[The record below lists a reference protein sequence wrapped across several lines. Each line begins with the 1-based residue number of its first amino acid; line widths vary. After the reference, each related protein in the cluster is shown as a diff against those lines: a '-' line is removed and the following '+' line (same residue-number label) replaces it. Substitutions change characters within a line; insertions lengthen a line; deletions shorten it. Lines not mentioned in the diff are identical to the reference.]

1 MPIVNHNITA
11 TGSGSDTTSELE
23 RYGAV
28 QQIIDGIFSDIIS
41 VLSADGFTRVDQ
53 NTLEYGQNT
62 LNYLYRETYKLG
74 DNDKKYLIV
83 ELSNLSNLG
92 KGGAAYDTM
101 SISLLIVD
109 QIAASGGSG
118 VDATYSNRVNII
130 ATSNTSNTVVDNVT
144 TYYCDISLSAYL
156 LNVKNESLSL
166 YTIAKDTAKTNLFNS
181 VGWCTVNDNEYLAW
195 QSGGNSTLQGGIAL
209 EDANG
214 AIKYTNSIMIA
225 TNTGTSDTGY
235 ILTLPVYL
243 SDTFSATAV
252 IYKDLKLENTLQTTN
267 NACSYG
273 GIYKI
278 GGVDYFAIS
287 NNFLI
292 KL

>member
-1 MPIVNHNITA
+1 MPIVNHNIKA
-11 TGSGSDTTSELE
+11 TGRGNDTTSDLA
-23 RYGAV
+23 RYKAV
-28 QQIIDGIFSDIIS
+28 QQIIDGIFSDINS

-53 NTLEYGQNT
+53 NTSEYGQST
-62 LNYLYRETYKLG
+62 VNYLYRETYKLG

-92 KGGAAYDTM
+92 KGGDSNNNIA
-101 SISLLIVD
+101 IGLLIAD
-109 QIAASGGSG
+109 QIVASGGSAVG
-118 VDATYSNRVNII
+118 VTYNNRVNII
-130 ATSNTSNTVVDNVT
+130 ATSNTSSTAVDKVT
-144 TYYCDISLSAYL
+144 TYYCDISFSGYL
-156 LNVKNESLSL
+156 LNIKNESLSL
-166 YTIAKDTAKTNLFNS
+166 YAIAKDTAKTNLFNS
-181 VGWCTVNDNEYLAW
+181 IGWCTVSDNEYLAW
-195 QSGGNSTLQGGIAL
+195 PSGLNSQGGKTL
-209 EDANG
+209 EDVEGN
-214 AIKYTNSIMIA
+214 IKYTNSIMIA

-273 GIYKI
+273 SIYKI

>member
-11 TGSGSDTTSELE
+11 TGSGSDTTSDLA
-23 RYGAV
+23 RYSACA
-28 QQIIDGIFSDIIS
+28 QIIEGIFSGINA
-41 VLSADGFTRVDQ
+41 VLSADGFTRVDK
-53 NTLEYGQNT
+53 NTTAYDNNT
-62 LNYLYRETYKLG
+62 ASYIYRETYQLG
-74 DNDKKYLIV
+74 DNDKKYLAV
-83 ELSNLSNLG
+83 NLYGMASLG
-92 KGGAAYDTM
+92 RGGTNNNIG
-101 SISLLIVD
+101 ISFTIVD
-109 QIAASGGSG
+109 QITPSSSQS
-118 VDATYSNRVNII
+118 VSPTYTKATTIT
-130 ATSNTSNTVVDNVT
+130 ATSNTSNAFVDKVL
-144 TYYCDISLSAYL
+144 TYYCDISFSGYL

-166 YTIAKDTAKTNLFNS
+166 YTIAGSTSGTNLYGS
-181 VGWCTVNDNEYLAW
+181 VGRCTVNNKEYMAW
-195 QSGGNSTLQGGIAL
+195 SGGNSTLQGGITL
-209 EDANG
+209 EDADG

-243 SDTFSATAV
+243 SDTFLATAV

-278 GGVDYFAIS
+278 GGVDYFAIA

>member
-1 MPIVNHNITA
+1 MPIVNHNIKA
-11 TGSGSDTTSELE
+11 TGRSSDTTSELA
-23 RYGAV
+23 RYRAV
-28 QQIIDGIFSDIIS
+28 QQIIDGIFSDINS

-53 NTLEYGQNT
+53 NTAEYGQST
-62 LNYLYRETYKLG
+62 VNYLYRETYKLG

-92 KGGAAYDTM
+92 KGGDSSNNMT
-101 SISLLIVD
+101 IGLLIAD
-109 QIAASGGSG
+109 QIVASGGG
-118 VDATYSNRVNII
+118 AVGATFSNRVNII
-130 ATSNTSNTVVDNVT
+130 ATSNMSNAIVNNVT
-144 TYYCDISLSAYL
+144 TFYFNISFSGYL

-166 YTIAKDTAKTNLFNS
+166 YAIAKDTAKTSLFNS
-181 VGWCTVNDNEYLAW
+181 IGWCIVSDNEYLAW
-195 QSGGNSTLQGGIAL
+195 PSGSNSTGGKTL

-252 IYKDLKLENTLQTTN
+252 IYKDLKLENALQTTN

>member
-1 MPIVNHNITA
+1 MPIVNHNIAA
-11 TGSGSDTTSELE
+11 TGSGSDTTSELA
-23 RYGAV
+23 RYRAV
-28 QQIIDGIFSDIIS
+28 QQIIDGIFSDINSI
-41 VLSADGFTRVDQ
+41 LSADGFTRVDQ
-53 NTLEYGQNT
+53 NTVEYGQST
-62 LNYLYRETYKLG
+62 ANYLYRETYKLG

-92 KGGAAYDTM
+92 KGGDSNNNMA
-101 SISLLIVD
+101 IGLLIAD
-109 QIAASGGSG
+109 QIVASGSSAVG
-118 VDATYSNRVNII
+118 VTFGNRVNII
-130 ATSNTSNTVVDNVT
+130 ATSNMSNAVVNKVT
-144 TYYCDISLSAYL
+144 TYYCDISFSGYL

-166 YTIAKDTAKTNLFNS
+166 YTIAKDTAKTSLFNS
-181 VGWCTVNDNEYLAW
+181 IGWCTVNNNEYLAW
-195 QSGGNSTLQGGIAL
+195 PNGSNSTGGKTL

-243 SDTFSATAV
+243 SDTFSATAL

-278 GGVDYFAIS
+278 GGVDYFAIA

>member
-1 MPIVNHNITA
+1 MPIVNHNIIA
-11 TGSGSDTTSELE
+11 TGRGNDTTSDLA
-23 RYGAV
+23 RYRAV
-28 QQIIDGIFSDIIS
+28 QQIIDGIFSDINS

-53 NTLEYGQNT
+53 NTSEYGQST
-62 LNYLYRETYKLG
+62 VNYLYRETYKLG

-92 KGGAAYDTM
+92 KGGDSNNNIT
-101 SISLLIVD
+101 IGLLIAD
-109 QIAASGGSG
+109 QIVASGGSAVG
-118 VDATYSNRVNII
+118 VTYNNRVNII
-130 ATSNTSNTVVDNVT
+130 ATSNMSSTVVDKVT
-144 TYYCDISLSAYL
+144 TYYCDISFSGYL
-156 LNVKNESLSL
+156 LNIKNESLSL
-166 YTIAKDTAKTNLFNS
+166 YTIAKDTAKTSLFNS
-181 VGWCTVNDNEYLAW
+181 IGWCTVSDNEYLAW
-195 QSGGNSTLQGGIAL
+195 PNGSNSTGGKTL

>member
-1 MPIVNHNITA
+1 MPIVNHNIKA
-11 TGSGSDTTSELE
+11 TGSGSDTTSELA

-28 QQIIDGIFSDIIS
+28 QQIIDGIFSDINS

-53 NTLEYGQNT
+53 NTLEYGQST
-62 LNYLYRETYKLG
+62 VKYLYRETYKLG

-92 KGGAAYDTM
+92 KGGDINNNIT
-101 SISLLIVD
+101 IGLLIAD
-109 QIAASGGSG
+109 QIGASGSSDIG
-118 VDATYSNRVNII
+118 VTYSNKVNII
-130 ATSNTSNTVVDNVT
+130 ATSNTSSTVVDNVT
-144 TYYCDISLSAYL
+144 TYYCDISFSGYL

-166 YTIAKDTAKTNLFNS
+166 YTIAKDTAKTSLFNS
-181 VGWCTVNDNEYLAW
+181 IGWCTVNDNEYLAW
-195 QSGGNSTLQGGIAL
+195 PSGSNSTGGNTL

-252 IYKDLKLENTLQTTN
+252 ICKDLKLENALQTTN

-278 GGVDYFAIS
+278 GGVDYFAIA

>member
-1 MPIVNHNITA
+1 MPIVNHNIKA
-11 TGSGSDTTSELE
+11 TGSGSDTTSELA
-23 RYGAV
+23 RYRAV
-28 QQIIDGIFSDIIS
+28 QQIIDGIFSDINS

-53 NTLEYGQNT
+53 NTLEYGQST
-62 LNYLYRETYKLG
+62 VNYLYRETYKLG

-92 KGGAAYDTM
+92 KGGDSSNNMT
-101 SISLLIVD
+101 IGLLIAD
-109 QIAASGGSG
+109 QIVASGGNAVG
-118 VDATYSNRVNII
+118 ATFSNGRVNIL
-130 ATSNTSNTVVDNVT
+130 ATSNTSSTVVNKVT
-144 TYYCDISLSAYL
+144 TYYCDISFSGYL

-181 VGWCTVNDNEYLAW
+181 IGWCTVSDNEYLAW
-195 QSGGNSTLQGGIAL
+195 PSGSNSQGGKTL
-209 EDANG
+209 EDVEGN
-214 AIKYTNSIMIA
+214 IKYTNSIMIA

-252 IYKDLKLENTLQTTN
+252 IYKDLKLENALQTTN

-273 GIYKI
+273 SIYKI
-278 GGVDYFAIS
+278 GDVD
-287 NNFLI
+287 
-292 KL
+292 

>member
-1 MPIVNHNITA
+1 MPIVNHNIKA
-11 TGSGSDTTSELE
+11 TGSGSDTTSELA
-23 RYGAV
+23 RYRAV
-28 QQIIDGIFSDIIS
+28 QQIIDGIFSDINS

-53 NTLEYGQNT
+53 NTLEYGQST
-62 LNYLYRETYKLG
+62 VNYLYRETYKLG

-83 ELSNLSNLG
+83 ELSSLSNLG
-92 KGGAAYDTM
+92 KGGDSSNNMT
-101 SISLLIVD
+101 IGLLIAD
-109 QIAASGGSG
+109 QIVASGGSAVG
-118 VDATYSNRVNII
+118 ATFSNGRVNIL
-130 ATSNTSNTVVDNVT
+130 ATSNTSSTVVDKVT
-144 TYYCDISLSAYL
+144 TYYCDISFSGYL

-181 VGWCTVNDNEYLAW
+181 IGWCTVSDNEYLAW
-195 QSGGNSTLQGGIAL
+195 PSGSNSQGGKTL
-209 EDANG
+209 EDVEGN
-214 AIKYTNSIMIA
+214 IKYTNSIMIA

-252 IYKDLKLENTLQTTN
+252 IYKDLKLENALQTTN

-273 GIYKI
+273 SIYKI
-278 GGVDYFAIS
+278 GGVDYFAIA

>member
-1 MPIVNHNITA
+1 MPITNHQITA
-11 TGSGSDTTSELE
+11 TGHNSDTDSETA
-23 RYGAV
+23 RHGAT
-28 QQIIDGIFSDIIS
+28 QQIINGVFSDINS

-53 NTLEYGQNT
+53 NTIAFEQST
-62 LNYLYRETYKLG
+62 VNYFYRETYKLG

-92 KGGAAYDTM
+92 KGGTAYDT
-101 SISLLIVD
+101 ITIALLIVN
-109 QIAASGGSG
+109 QIVTSGSSTINATFTSG
-118 VDATYSNRVNII
+118 VKIPAESNRSSADVNK
-130 ATSNTSNTVVDNVT
+130 VR
-144 TYYCDISLSAYL
+144 TYYYDISLSAYL

-166 YTIAKDTAKTNLFNS
+166 YAIANNTAKTNLLNS

-195 QSGGNSTLQGGIAL
+195 PSGSGLAGGKTL
-209 EDANG
+209 EDSDG

-252 IYKDLKLENTLQTTN
+252 IYKDLKLENALQTTN

-273 GIYKI
+273 SIYKI
-278 GGVDYFAIS
+278 GGVDYFAIA

>member
-11 TGSGSDTTSELE
+11 TGSGSDTTSDLA

-28 QQIIDGIFSDIIS
+28 QQIIDGIFSDINS

-53 NTLEYGQNT
+53 NTVEYGQST
-62 LNYLYRETYKLG
+62 VKYLYRETYKLG

-83 ELSNLSNLG
+83 ELSDLSNLG
-92 KGGAAYDTM
+92 KGGDSNNNIT
-101 SISLLIVD
+101 IGLLIAD
-109 QIAASGGSG
+109 QIAASGGSAIG
-118 VDATYSNRVNII
+118 ATYSNKVHII
-130 ATSNTSNTVVDNVT
+130 ATSNTSSTVVDKVT
-144 TYYCDISLSAYL
+144 TYYCDISFSGYL

-166 YTIAKDTAKTNLFNS
+166 YTIANNTAKTNLFNS
-181 VGWCTVNDNEYLAW
+181 VGWCTVSDNEYLAW
-195 QSGGNSTLQGGIAL
+195 PSGTNAQGGKTL
-209 EDANG
+209 EDADG

-252 IYKDLKLENTLQTTN
+252 IYKDLKLENALQTTN
-267 NACSYG
+267 NACNYG

-278 GGVDYFAIS
+278 GGVDYFAIA

>member
-1 MPIVNHNITA
+1 MPIVNHNIAA
-11 TGSGSDTTSELE
+11 TGSGSDTTSELA
-23 RYGAV
+23 RYRAV
-28 QQIIDGIFSDIIS
+28 QQIIDGIFSDINS
-41 VLSADGFTRVDQ
+41 VLSADGFTRVNQ
-53 NTLEYGQNT
+53 NTIEYGQNT
-62 LNYLYRETYKLG
+62 VSYLYRETYKLG

-83 ELSNLSNLG
+83 ELSNLTNLG
-92 KGGAAYDTM
+92 KGGDSANNM
-101 SISLLIVD
+101 SIGLLIVD
-109 QIAASGGSG
+109 QIVASGGNG
-118 VDATYSNRVNII
+118 VSVTFSNRVNII
-130 ATSNTSNTVVDNVT
+130 ATSNYSNATVDKVT
-144 TYYCDISLSAYL
+144 TYYFDISFSGYL

-166 YTIAKDTAKTNLFNS
+166 YTIAKDTAKTSLFNS
-181 VGWCTVNDNEYLAW
+181 IGWCTVNNNEYLAW
-195 QSGGNSTLQGGIAL
+195 PSGSNSTGGKTL

-278 GGVDYFAIS
+278 GGVDYFAIA

>member
-1 MPIVNHNITA
+1 MPITNYQITA
-11 TGSGSDTTSELE
+11 TGRGSSVTNSEMA
-23 RYGAV
+23 RYEAV
-28 QQIIDGIFSDIIS
+28 QQIIDGIFSDINS

-53 NTLEYGQNT
+53 NTVEYGQST
-62 LNYLYRETYKLG
+62 VNYLYRETYKLG

-92 KGGAAYDTM
+92 KGGDSANNVA
-101 SISLLIVD
+101 IGLLIAD
-109 QIAASGGSG
+109 QIVASGGNI
-118 VDATYSNRVNII
+118 VVATFINRINII
-130 ATSNTSNTVVDNVT
+130 ATSNTSNAVVNKVT
-144 TYYCDISLSAYL
+144 TYYCDISFSGYL

-166 YTIAKDTAKTNLFNS
+166 YTIAKDTAKTSLFNS
-181 VGWCTVNDNEYLAW
+181 IGWCTVNNNEYLAW
-195 QSGGNSTLQGGIAL
+195 PSGSNSTGGKTL

-278 GGVDYFAIS
+278 GGVDYFAIA

>member
-1 MPIVNHNITA
+1 MPIVNHNIKA
-11 TGSGSDTTSELE
+11 TGSGSDTTIELA
-23 RYGAV
+23 RYRAV
-28 QQIIDGIFSDIIS
+28 QQIIDGIFSDINS

-53 NTLEYGQNT
+53 NTLEYGQST
-62 LNYLYRETYKLG
+62 VNYLYRETYKLG

-83 ELSNLSNLG
+83 GLSNLSNLG
-92 KGGAAYDTM
+92 KGGDAYDTM
-101 SISLLIVD
+101 SISLLIAD
-109 QIAASGGSG
+109 QIVVSGGSTI
-118 VDATYSNRVNII
+118 DATFTSIVRIPAESSRSNADVNK
-130 ATSNTSNTVVDNVT
+130 VR

-166 YTIAKDTAKTNLFNS
+166 YAIAKDTAKTSLFNS
-181 VGWCTVNDNEYLAW
+181 IGWCTVNDNEYLAW
-195 QSGGNSTLQGGIAL
+195 PSGSNSTGGKTL

-278 GGVDYFAIS
+278 GGVDYFAIA

>member
-1 MPIVNHNITA
+1 MPIVNHNIAA
-11 TGSGSDTTSELE
+11 TGSGSDTTSELA
-23 RYGAV
+23 RYRAV
-28 QQIIDGIFSDIIS
+28 RQIIDGIFSDINSI
-41 VLSADGFTRVDQ
+41 LSADGFTRVDQ
-53 NTLEYGQNT
+53 NTVEYGQST
-62 LNYLYRETYKLG
+62 ANYLYRETYKLG

-92 KGGAAYDTM
+92 KGGDSNNNIA
-101 SISLLIVD
+101 IGLLIAD
-109 QIAASGGSG
+109 QIVASGSSAVG
-118 VDATYSNRVNII
+118 VTFGNRVNII
-130 ATSNTSNTVVDNVT
+130 ATSNMSNAVVNKVT
-144 TYYCDISLSAYL
+144 TYYCDISFSGYL

-166 YTIAKDTAKTNLFNS
+166 YTIAKDTAKTSLFNS
-181 VGWCTVNDNEYLAW
+181 IGWCTVNNNEYLAW
-195 QSGGNSTLQGGIAL
+195 PNGSNSTGGKTL

-278 GGVDYFAIS
+278 GGVDYFAIA

>member
-1 MPIVNHNITA
+1 MPIFNHNITA
-11 TGSGSDTTSELE
+11 TGSGSDTTSDLA
-23 RYGAV
+23 RYRAV
-28 QQIIDGIFSDIIS
+28 QQIIEGIFSGINA
-41 VLSADGFTRVDQ
+41 VLSADGFTRVDE
-53 NTLEYGQNT
+53 NTTAYDNNT
-62 LNYLYRETYKLG
+62 TSYTYRETYQLG
-74 DNDKKYLIV
+74 DNDKKYLAV
-83 ELSNLSNLG
+83 NLYGTARLG
-92 KGGAAYDTM
+92 TGGTNNNIG
-101 SISLLIVD
+101 ISFTIVD
-109 QIAASGGSG
+109 QITPSSSQSVSPTYAK
-118 VDATYSNRVNII
+118 ATTITV
-130 ATSNTSNTVVDNVT
+130 TSNTSNAFVDKVL
-144 TYYCDISLSAYL
+144 TYYYDISFSGYL
-156 LNVKNESLSL
+156 LNIKNESLSL
-166 YTIAKDTAKTNLFNS
+166 YTIAGSTSGTNLYGS
-181 VGWCTVNDNEYLAW
+181 VGRCTVNNKEYMAW
-195 QSGGNSTLQGGIAL
+195 SGGNGVLQGGIAL
-209 EDANG
+209 EDADG

-278 GGVDYFAIS
+278 GGVDYFAIA

>member
-1 MPIVNHNITA
+1 MPIVNHNIAA
-11 TGSGSDTTSELE
+11 TGSGSDTTSDLA
-23 RYGAV
+23 RYSACA
-28 QQIIDGIFSDIIS
+28 QIIEGIFSGINA
-41 VLSADGFTRVDQ
+41 VLSADGFTRVDK
-53 NTLEYGQNT
+53 NTTAYGNNT
-62 LNYLYRETYKLG
+62 TSYIYRETYQLG
-74 DNDKKYLIV
+74 DNDKKYLAV
-83 ELSNLSNLG
+83 NLYGMARLG
-92 KGGAAYDTM
+92 TGGTNNNIG
-101 SISLLIVD
+101 ISFTIVD
-109 QIAASGGSG
+109 QITPSSSQ
-118 VDATYSNRVNII
+118 VVSPTYTKATTIT
-130 ATSNTSNTVVDNVT
+130 ATSNTSNATVDEVT
-144 TYYCDISLSAYL
+144 TYYYDISFSGYL
-156 LNVKNESLSL
+156 LNIKNESLSL
-166 YTIAKDTAKTNLFNS
+166 YTIAANTSGTNLYGS
-181 VGWCTVNDNEYLAW
+181 VGRCTVNNKEYLAW
-195 QSGGNSTLQGGIAL
+195 NDWNNSSQGGIAL
-209 EDANG
+209 EDADG

-278 GGVDYFAIS
+278 GGVDYFAIA

>member
-1 MPIVNHNITA
+1 MPIVNHNIKA
-11 TGSGSDTTSELE
+11 TGSGSDTTSELA
-23 RYGAV
+23 RYRAV
-28 QQIIDGIFSDIIS
+28 QQIIDGIFSDINS

-53 NTLEYGQNT
+53 NTLEYGQST
-62 LNYLYRETYKLG
+62 VNYLYRETYKLG

-92 KGGAAYDTM
+92 KGGDSSNNMT
-101 SISLLIVD
+101 IGLLIAD
-109 QIAASGGSG
+109 QIVASGGSAVG
-118 VDATYSNRVNII
+118 ATFSNGRVNIL
-130 ATSNTSNTVVDNVT
+130 ATSNTSSTVVDKVT
-144 TYYCDISLSAYL
+144 TYYCDISFSGYL

-181 VGWCTVNDNEYLAW
+181 IGWCTVSDNEYLAW
-195 QSGGNSTLQGGIAL
+195 PSGSNSQGGKTL
-209 EDANG
+209 EDVEGN
-214 AIKYTNSIMIA
+214 IKYTNSIMIA

-252 IYKDLKLENTLQTTN
+252 IYKDLKLENALQTTN

-273 GIYKI
+273 SIYKI
-278 GGVDYFAIS
+278 GGVDYFAIA

>member
-1 MPIVNHNITA
+1 MPIVNHNIKA
-11 TGSGSDTTSELE
+11 TGSGSDTTSELA
-23 RYGAV
+23 RYRAV
-28 QQIIDGIFSDIIS
+28 QQIIDGIFSDINS

-53 NTLEYGQNT
+53 NTVEYEQST
-62 LNYLYRETYKLG
+62 VKYLYRETYKLG

-92 KGGAAYDTM
+92 KGGGSNNNVT
-101 SISLLIVD
+101 ISLFIAD
-109 QIAASGGSG
+109 QIVASGGSG
-118 VDATYSNRVNII
+118 VGATFANRVNTI
-130 ATSNTSNTVVDNVT
+130 ATSNMSNTVVDNVT
-144 TYYCDISLSAYL
+144 TCYCDISFSGYL

-166 YTIAKDTAKTNLFNS
+166 YTIAKDTAKTSLFDS
-181 VGWCTVNDNEYLAW
+181 IGWCTVSDNEYLAW
-195 QSGGNSTLQGGIAL
+195 RSGGSNTTQGGIAL
-209 EDANG
+209 EDADG

-252 IYKDLKLENTLQTTN
+252 IYKDLKLENALQTTN

-278 GGVDYFAIS
+278 GGVDYFAIA